1 MRDYNKLRAF
11 ILAEE
16 IPVLTYLITRKF
28 PKEELCGLTAQMR
41 RAAISIPSNI
51 VEGSSRHTDKEFVRF
66 LEIAYGSLKEL
77 QYQYGLS
84 VKLNFIK
91 ADEIDQCIL
100 LCHETSRV
108 LGSLI
113 LKIRGN

>member
-11 ILAEE
+11 VLADE
-16 IPVLTYLITRKF
+16 IPVATYLITKHF
-28 PKEELCGLTAQMR
+28 PKEEMYGLTAQMR

-51 VEGSSRHTDKEFVRF
+51 VEGSSRETDKEFVRF
-66 LEIAYGSLKEL
+66 LEIAYSSLKEL

-84 VKLNFIK
+84 VKLKLIK
-91 ADEIDQCIL
+91 MEEVEKCVL
-100 LCHETSRV
+100 LCHETSKV

-113 LKIRGN
+113 LKIKNK